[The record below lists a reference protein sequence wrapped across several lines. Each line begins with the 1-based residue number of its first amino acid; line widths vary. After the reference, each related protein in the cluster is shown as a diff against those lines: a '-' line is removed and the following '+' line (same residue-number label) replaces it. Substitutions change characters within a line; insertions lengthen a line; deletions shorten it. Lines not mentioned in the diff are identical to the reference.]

1 MKLFE
6 FEAKDI
12 LRKYGVATP
21 IGRVVKSPAE
31 AREAA
36 RQMNRPVVLKAQV
49 LVGGRG
55 KAGGIQ
61 FANDPAEAENIA
73 SRLIGSSIKG
83 NRVDSLLVEEK
94 LSIASQFY
102 TGITVDRQA
111 RRYVVLASPDGGVDI
126 EEVAAK
132 SPDRI
137 ARYWVEPGNG
147 LNQAAAESIVA
158 GFPNLSRDDI
168 GKLASITA
176 TLYKVVLDYDAELV
190 EINPVVKTTSGALV
204 AADAR
209 LLLDDNALFRH
220 PEFEG
225 KDSRRVDDTPWEAK
239 ARGKK
244 LSYVDLDGSI
254 GIIGNGAG
262 LVMATM
268 DLVNHFGGS
277 AANFLDIGG
286 GARPEVIKDGVML
299 VMSKASVKAVLIN
312 ILGGI
317 TRCDLVAQGVIEA
330 LNEIVEK
337 KPVVVRMMGTNERE
351 GMLMLG
357 RVGVG
362 TYSDMESAAKEA
374 IRLARGLPVEK
385 HS

>member
-6 FEAKDI
+6 FEAKGI
-12 LRKYGVATP
+12 FRKYGIATP
-21 IGRVVKSPAE
+21 TGRVVKSPAE

-36 RQMNRPVVLKAQV
+36 RQMGKPVVLKAQV
-49 LVGGRG
+49 LAGGRG

-61 FANDPAEAENIA
+61 FANDPKEAEDVA

-83 NRVDSLLVEEK
+83 IKVNSLLLEEK
-94 LSIASQFY
+94 LSIANQYY
-102 TGITVDRQA
+102 TGITIDRQA
-111 RRYVVLASPDGGVDI
+111 RRYVVLASADGGVDI
-126 EEVAAK
+126 EEVAA
-132 SPDRI
+132 STPDRI
-137 ARYWVEPGNG
+137 ARYWIEPGDG
-147 LNQAAAESIVA
+147 LNQKAAESVVA
-158 GFPNLSRDDI
+158 GFPGLSQDDV
-168 GKLASITA
+168 GRLASITA
-176 TLYKVVLDYDAELV
+176 SLYKVVQEYDAELV
-190 EINPVVKTTSGALV
+190 EINPLVKTAAGDYV

-209 LLLDDNALFRH
+209 LILDDNALFRH

-225 KDSRRVDDTPWEAK
+225 KDTVRVDDTPWEAR
-239 ARGKK
+239 ARQKG
-244 LSYVDLDGSI
+244 LAYVDLEGSI

-268 DLVNHFGGS
+268 DLVKHFGGS

-286 GARPEVIKDGVML
+286 GARPEVIKDGLML
-299 VMSKASVKAVLIN
+299 VMSKATVKAVLIN

-330 LNEIVEK
+330 LTEIVDK

-357 RVGVG
+357 RAGVGV
-362 TYSDMESAAKEA
+362 YSDMEAAAREA
-374 IRLARGLPVEK
+374 IRLSGGSAR
-385 HS
+385 

>member
-6 FEAKDI
+6 FEAKSI
-12 LRKYGVATP
+12 FRKYGIATP
-21 IGRVVKSPAE
+21 IGRVVESPAE

-36 RQMNRPVVLKAQV
+36 RQMGKAVVLKAQV
-49 LVGGRG
+49 LAGGRG

-61 FANDPAEAENIA
+61 FANDPNEAEAAA

-83 NRVDSLLVEEK
+83 IKVNSLLLEEK
-94 LSIASQFY
+94 LSIANQYY
-102 TGITVDRQA
+102 TGITIDRQA
-111 RRYVVLASPDGGVDI
+111 RRYVVLASADGGVDI
-126 EEVAAK
+126 EEVAAS
-132 SPDRI
+132 SPERI
-137 ARYWVEPGNG
+137 ARYWIEPGDG
-147 LNQAAAESIVA
+147 LSQKAAESVVA
-158 GFPNLSRDDI
+158 GFPGLSQDDVSR
-168 GKLASITA
+168 LASIA
-176 TLYKVVLDYDAELV
+176 ASLYKVVQEYDAELV
-190 EINPVVKTTSGALV
+190 EINPLVKTAAGDYV

-209 LLLDDNALFRH
+209 LVLDDNALFRH

-225 KDSRRVDDTPWEAK
+225 KDTVRVDDTPWEAR
-239 ARGKK
+239 ARRKG
-244 LSYVDLDGSI
+244 LAYVDLEGSI

-268 DLVNHFGGS
+268 DLVSHFGGS

-286 GARPEVIKDGVML
+286 GARPEVIKDGLIL
-299 VMSKASVKAVLIN
+299 VMSKAAVKAVLIN

-330 LNEIVEK
+330 LTEIVDK

-357 RVGVG
+357 RAGVGV
-362 TYSDMESAAKEA
+362 YSDMEAAAREALRLSGGSAC
-374 IRLARGLPVEK
+374 
-385 HS
+385 